1 MKVGEG
7 STTSFLSES
16 SSPLQLSP
24 LQWPRLPTPPS
35 HRHRRVAEA
44 GEPRRK
50 QEMVRRREEA
60 VRVWGGRDGGAVKC
74 QS

>member
-1 MKVGEG
+1 MGEG

-35 HRHRRVAEA
+35 HRHRWVVEA

-60 VRVWGGRDGGAVKC
+60 VRVWGGRDGGATKC